1 MSRNGSGVYSLP
13 AGNPVIPNTTISTTW
28 ANNTLTDL
36 ATAVTGSIASDG
48 QTPITGA
55 LQMGNNKITA
65 LANGTAPTDAVNL
78 SQLNDPFITGNVD
91 IAGTLHVAGATTLDS
106 TLSVGS
112 NLTVTGNGTFNGT
125 SNLKITVG
133 TTAQRPAIPLNG
145 MVRYNTTTGLY
156 ESFNTYAQNSAIVT
170 LTNTLLVAQATTSSA
185 HGLATGDYVTISGC
199 TPAAYNGSFFITVTS
214 DTQFEY
220 TMLTNPAGSATVIG
234 TYTYGLWSAIGS
246 GGGAS
251 GGRGNP
257 IFYENDQTVTVSYTI
272 PATKNAMS
280 AGPITIDTGVTVTV
294 STGSTWVIV

>member
-1 MSRNGSGVYSLP
+1 MSRNGSGVYLLP

-55 LQMGNNKITA
+55 LQMGSNKITG
-65 LANGTAPTDAVNL
+65 LANGTNPNDAVNL

-91 IAGTLHVAGATTLDS
+91 IAGTLDVAGATTLDS
-106 TLSVGS
+106 
-112 NLTVTGNGTFNGT
+112 NLTVGGNGNFNGT
-125 SNLKITVG
+125 GNLKITAG

-145 MVRYNTTTGLY
+145 MVRYNTSLGQY

-185 HGLATGDYVTISGC
+185 HGLATGDYVTVSGC
-199 TPAAYNGSFFITVTS
+199 TPAAYNGSFFVTVTS
-214 DTQFEY
+214 STQFQY
-220 TMLTNPAGSATVIG
+220 TMLSNPAGSASVIG
-234 TYTYGLWSAIGS
+234 TYTYGLWSTIGS
-246 GGGAS
+246 GGGAT

-257 IFYENDQTVTVSYTI
+257 VFYENDQNVTVSYTI
-272 PATKNAMS
+272 PANKNAMS
-280 AGPITIDTGVTVTV
+280 TGPITIDSGITVTV
-294 STGSTWVIV
+294 SSRWVIL